1 MLVVRYF
8 NHIRETHM
16 TKDQI
21 TALTDLELLT
31 KFELYEELQSSSV
44 RDDIV
49 RELLAIEID
58 SRGL

>member
-1 MLVVRYF
+1 
-8 NHIRETHM
+8 M

-31 KFELYEELQSSSV
+31 KFELYEELQSPSV
-44 RDDIV
+44 RDDTV